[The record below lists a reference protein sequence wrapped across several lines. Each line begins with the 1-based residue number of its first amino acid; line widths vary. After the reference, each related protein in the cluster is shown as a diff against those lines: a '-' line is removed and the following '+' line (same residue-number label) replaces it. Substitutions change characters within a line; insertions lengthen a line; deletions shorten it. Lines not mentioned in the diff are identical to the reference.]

1 MRSLLAIW
9 ICFALA
15 FSSLQAQQGYHFKA
29 GESRE
34 TIRFQFINNLI
45 IVPVEVNGVVL
56 SFILDTGVST
66 PIMFNVTGEE
76 GLELRNAET
85 IMVKG
90 LGEGEPI
97 KAIRSTGNTF
107 RLKNLMN
114 SRQELYMLLDS
125 DINFSP
131 QLGIPIHGII
141 GYDLLKNFIVE
152 VKYNRKVLRFHDPGE
167 YRYKNCKNCET
178 YRLDLIGNKPFVKAE
193 VGFGEEENTPVYLL
207 VDSGSSDALWLFENS
222 DRGIEVPEKHFDDYM
237 GRGLSGEV
245 YGKRSKIDRFQIGN
259 FEFEDAKVAFPD
271 STSVQHITFSGGRS
285 GSLGSEILKR
295 FNLVIDYPYERITL
309 TKNSNFKDPFHY
321 NMSGIELEHNGMR
334 MVAETTM
341 SNLGTVFKDRSGNN
355 DGGVVFSM
363 SKALS
368 LQLKPALQIAALRE
382 ESPAKEVGLREG
394 DVLLSVNGKETHN
407 FNIQEVKEMLN
418 KKPGK
423 TLRLEVDRNGKR
435 LTFAFRLREVL

>member
-1 MRSLLAIW
+1 MLAI
-9 ICFALA
+9 FPLR
-15 FSSLQAQQGYHFKA
+15 AQQGYHFKA

-34 TIRFQFINNLI
+34 TIRFEFINNLI
-45 IVPVEVNGVVL
+45 IVPVEVNGVEL

-90 LGEGEPI
+90 LGEGKPI

-152 VKYNRKVLRFHDPGE
+152 VKYNRKILRFYDPEE
-167 YRYKNCKNCET
+167 YRYKNCKSCET
-178 YRLDLIGNKPFVKAE
+178 YRLDIIGNKPFVKAE
-193 VGFGEEENTPVYLL
+193 VGFGKEGTTPVYLL
-207 VDSGSSDALWLFENS
+207 VDSGSSDALWLFENR

-309 TKNSNFKDPFHY
+309 NKNSNFKDPFHY

-341 SNLGTVFKDRSGNN
+341 SNLGTVFKDRSENN

-382 ESPAKEVGLREG
+382 ESPAREVGLREG
-394 DVLLSVNGKETHN
+394 DVLLSVNGKETHH

-435 LTFAFRLREVL
+435 LTFAFKLREVL